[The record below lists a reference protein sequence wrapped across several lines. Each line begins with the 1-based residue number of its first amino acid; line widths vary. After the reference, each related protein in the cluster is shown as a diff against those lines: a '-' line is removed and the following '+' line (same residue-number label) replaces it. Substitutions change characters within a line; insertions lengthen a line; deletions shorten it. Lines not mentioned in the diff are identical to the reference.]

1 MCCQELV
8 LQLHKVL
15 EAAQLEKRTC
25 AQFLAAEGEQERLE
39 FLRHGER
46 RAAGLRDHLESLQQ
60 ENENLRGD
68 LNQRDGHIAELQ
80 ENVQLL
86 MHKNQAKQDVI
97 VKLSEK
103 LVCGEDQQCTNGLQ
117 SEALKQLTIEN
128 ENLKVRKIKHFYT
141 QIYCITIYFS
151 VFT

>member
-39 FLRHGER
+39 LLRHGER
-46 RAAGLRDHLESLQQ
+46 RAAELRDHLESLQQ
-60 ENENLRGD
+60 ENENLRRD
-68 LNQRDGHIAELQ
+68 LNQRDAHIAELQ
-80 ENVQLL
+80 ESIQLL
-86 MHKNQAKQDVI
+86 MHKNQAKQEVI
-97 VKLSEK
+97 LKLAEK
-103 LVCGEDQQCTNGLQ
+103 LAVCGEDQQCPNGLQ

-128 ENLKVRKIKHFYT
+128 ENLKVRK
-141 QIYCITIYFS
+141 
-151 VFT
+151 